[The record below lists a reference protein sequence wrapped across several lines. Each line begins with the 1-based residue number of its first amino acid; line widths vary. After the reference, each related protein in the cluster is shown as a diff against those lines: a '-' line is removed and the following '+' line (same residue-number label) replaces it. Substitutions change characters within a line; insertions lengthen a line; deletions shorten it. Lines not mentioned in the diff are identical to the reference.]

1 MIFTKYYYPNYHRFI
16 SFISKFYL
24 PGFLDGE
31 KGGKEEKKEGGM
43 ETSTLTGLSGKE

>member
-1 MIFTKYYYPNYHRFI
+1 MIFTKYYYPNYHLFR
-16 SFISKFYL
+16 KFYL

-31 KGGKEEKKEGGM
+31 KGGKGEKKEGGM